1 MGSASIVEE
10 APGIWAIR
18 WSSGAAAYLVKT
30 SPGGVLIDCGP
41 EPSGS
46 SVMYAFQRAR
56 VGLRSVRAILLTSA
70 GAESAGGAVVLRERC
85 GSPVFCSKEE
95 AGKLPFEADGRLEI
109 GDVVESRFEVVWSPS
124 RKSGELGFRL
134 RPSGPLFAAGEL
146 SWDRTR

>member
-1 MGSASIVEE
+1 MGSPSIVEA

-18 WSSGAAAYLVKT
+18 WSSSEAAYIVKT
-30 SPGGVLIDCGP
+30 SPGAVLIDCGP

-70 GAESAGGAVVLRERC
+70 EAASAGGASSLRERC
-85 GSPVFCSKEE
+85 GSPVFCSKDE
-95 AGKLPFEADGRLEI
+95 AVKLPFEVDGRLEV
-109 GDVVESRFEVVWSPS
+109 GDVVESRFEVVASPAGTAG
-124 RKSGELGFRL
+124 RLGILL
-134 RPSGPLFAAGEL
+134 RPAGPLFAGGEL